1 MKYLVFLH
9 VILIDFKNSFFFSF
23 IILIFFLA
31 DVFKI
36 VPFALF
42 LPINGVF
49 ALSEVDCGFKQ
60 RLPQTKDLKKVLFVP
75 SLLSK

>member
-1 MKYLVFLH
+1 MINEKNKPIFEVNEYDMK
-9 VILIDFKNSFFFSF
+9 D
-23 IILIFFLA
+23 LA

-60 RLPQTKDLKKVLFVP
+60 RLPQTKDLKKCYLF
-75 SLLSK
+75 LLC

>member
-9 VILIDFKNSFFFSF
+9 VILIDFKNRVFFFIYHF
-23 IILIFFLA
+23 YFFLA

-36 VPFALF
+36 VPFAFF

>member
-1 MKYLVFLH
+1 
-9 VILIDFKNSFFFSF
+9 
-23 IILIFFLA
+23 LA

-36 VPFALF
+36 VPFTFF

-60 RLPQTKDLKKVLFVP
+60 RLPQTKGKDLKKVLFVP

>member
-1 MKYLVFLH
+1 LT
-9 VILIDFKNSFFFSF
+9 
-23 IILIFFLA
+23 FLA

-36 VPFALF
+36 VPFAFF
-42 LPINGVF
+42 LTLNGVF